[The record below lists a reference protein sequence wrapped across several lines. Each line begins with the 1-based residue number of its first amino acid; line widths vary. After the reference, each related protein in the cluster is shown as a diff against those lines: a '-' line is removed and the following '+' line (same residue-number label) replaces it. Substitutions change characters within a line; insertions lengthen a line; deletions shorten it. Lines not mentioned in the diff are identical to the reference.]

1 MFTLFLNKSTRSTVT
16 TVLLLNKDLTTSSS
30 YHCVK
35 FDQGVGMRFTISREK
50 LQEGL
55 AAVGPSI
62 PAKTTLPVL
71 ANILLETTE
80 RGIRLSGTDLDIA
93 VSTEVSADVETPGA
107 ITIPAKKL
115 SEIARELPPAPVKIA
130 AMGEQRIT
138 LECGRSKF
146 KLLGLP
152 RDEFPTFPQVRFQES
167 WRVRSGDLQK
177 LISHTAFAVSTEESR
192 PILNGVLWELRPER
206 MRMVATNGHRLARM
220 DLPISS
226 AAAPGGDLIVPP
238 KALEQV
244 RRLFPAEEEL
254 EIAQG
259 DNHLGFRSPFTAVF
273 TRLIEGPY
281 PNYEQVIP
289 RDNDRIAISDKVALV
304 SALKRMSVIASDQTH
319 RIRLSFNSGLLRFS
333 VQTPDLGEAQD
344 ELPIRFTGDQI
355 DIGFNA
361 NYLLEILRYIPT
373 EEVRLTLKAPERAAT
388 VEPEG
393 WSDPASYLCLV
404 MPLRLM
410 D

>member
-1 MFTLFLNKSTRSTVT
+1 
-16 TVLLLNKDLTTSSS
+16 
-30 YHCVK
+30 
-35 FDQGVGMRFTISREK
+35 MRFTISREK

-55 AAVGPSI
+55 LAVGPSI
-62 PAKTTLPVL
+62 PGKTTLPVL
-71 ANILLETTE
+71 ANILLETTD

-93 VSTEVSADVETPGA
+93 VSTEVSADVEASGA
-107 ITIPAKKL
+107 ITVPAKKL
-115 SEIARELPPAPVKIA
+115 SEIARELPPAPVKIGA
-130 AMGEQRIT
+130 VGEQRVT
-138 LECGRSKF
+138 LECGKARF

-167 WRVRSGDLQK
+167 WRVRSADLQK
-177 LISHTAFAVSTEESR
+177 LISHTLFAVSTEESR
-192 PILNGVLWELRPER
+192 PILNGVLWELHTDR
-206 MRMVATNGHRLARM
+206 MRMVATNGHRLTRM

-226 AAAPGGDLIVPP
+226 VGTSGTALIIPP

-244 RRLFPAEEEL
+244 RRLFPSEEDL

-259 DNHLGFRSPFTAVF
+259 DNHLGFRSPFTSVF

-289 RDNDRIAISDKVALV
+289 RDNDRVAISDKIALI

-344 ELPIRFTGDQI
+344 ELPIRFTGDPI

-373 EEVRLTLKAPERAAT
+373 DDVRITLKAPERAAT
-388 VEPEG
+388 VEPEA
-393 WSDPASYLCLV
+393 WNDPASYLCLV